1 MHNAYCSLFYLP
13 LVKLACH
20 PLSPYLSI
28 FIFMCTSSSPVRYE
42 AFLQKHCM
50 VYRFASFSD
59 HELHLL
65 PSKIFLFVYVDH
77 WRPSSQSCFWTSS
90 VIGGTVVLSPLCP
103 GGTFWWNPV
112 QAQVWSDCCPVLWS
126 TGVLSAF
133 QIFQESLNP
142 VPTAHSLLRAQQEHQ
157 SGK

>member
-1 MHNAYCSLFYLP
+1 MYLPCSMGNKNHNFLIKQKSLSISSHNAYCSVFYLP
-13 LVKLACH
+13 LVKLGCY

-28 FIFMCTSSSPVRYE
+28 FIFMCTPSSPVRYE
-42 AFLQKHCM
+42 AFLQKE

-59 HELHLL
+59 HKIHGALL
-65 PSKIFLFVYVDH
+65 PSKIFLFVCMDH
-77 WRPSSQSCFWTSS
+77 WRPSSQSCFWTSNM
-90 VIGGTVVLSPLCP
+90 I

-133 QIFQESLNP
+133 
-142 VPTAHSLLRAQQEHQ
+142 
-157 SGK
+157 